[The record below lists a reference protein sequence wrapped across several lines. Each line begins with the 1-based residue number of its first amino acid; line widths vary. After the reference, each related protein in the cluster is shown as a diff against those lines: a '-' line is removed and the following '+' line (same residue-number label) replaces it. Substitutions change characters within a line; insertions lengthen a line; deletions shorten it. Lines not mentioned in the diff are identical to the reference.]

1 MRHALAVSA
10 MAATVLACGKEKHEA
25 GPGIPVRLSVVQ
37 EAGGPGGVRYSASV
51 EPRAQVDVAFK
62 ANGYVESIRQVRGA
76 DGRMR
81 NLQQGDN
88 VSAGMVLAQIRD
100 QEYRDQLHR
109 AEANLAKARATL
121 QKGTEDFRRAS
132 NLKETNS
139 ITGTDYDSAREEYES
154 ALAAVE
160 AARAQVDEAKINLS
174 YTRLA
179 APMGG
184 VILQRKIEVG
194 SLVGPGTTAFV
205 LADVTSVKVVFG
217 LPDVMLGS
225 VALGRKIG
233 VSTVSIPG
241 KTFMGTVTAIA
252 PSADQSTRVSQVEV
266 TVPNDK
272 GELRDGMIASLEV
285 PGGPP
290 GPGTVSAAVA
300 VPLAAVVPGKD
311 SSGYAVYVVADSG
324 GGSVARLRPVELGQ
338 VAGTSIVVTS
348 GLASG
353 DRVIVSGA
361 TLVRDGAAV
370 RPLP

>member
-1 MRHALAVSA
+1 MRRALAMSVLA
-10 MAATVLACGKEKHEA
+10 TTVLACGKGKDEA
-25 GPGIPVRLSVVQ
+25 HPGIPVRLNVVQ
-37 EAGGPGGVRYSASV
+37 EAGGPGGIRYSASV

-62 ANGYVESIRQVRGA
+62 ANGYVDAIRQVRGA
-76 DGRMR
+76 DGHIR
-81 NLQQGDN
+81 NLQQGDK
-88 VSAGMVLAQIRD
+88 VSAGMLLAQIRD
-100 QEYRDQLHR
+100 QEYRDQLQR
-109 AEANLAKARATL
+109 AEANFAKARATL

-160 AARAQVDEAKINLS
+160 AAKAQVNEAKINLG
-174 YTRLA
+174 YTRLE

-194 SLVGPGTTAFV
+194 TLVGPGSTAFV

-225 VALGRKIG
+225 VALGGKIG
-233 VSTVSIPG
+233 VSTASIPG
-241 KTFMGTVTAIA
+241 RTFMGTVTAIA

-266 TVPNDK
+266 TVPNAG

-285 PGGPP
+285 PGGAA
-290 GPGTVSAAVA
+290 GPGSVSATVA
-300 VPLAAVVPGKD
+300 VPLAAVVPGRD
-311 SSGYAVYVVADSG
+311 SGGYAVYVVADSG
-324 GGSVARLRPVELGQ
+324 GGSVARYRPVELGQ

-348 GLASG
+348 GLATG
-353 DRVIVSGA
+353 VRVIVSGA

>member
-1 MRHALAVSA
+1 MRRALAVSV
-10 MAATVLACGKEKHEA
+10 MAGMALACGKGKDEPQ
-25 GPGIPVRLSVVQ
+25 PGIPVRLHVVQ
-37 EAGGPGGVRYSASV
+37 AAGGPGGIRYSASV

-62 ANGYVESIRQVRGA
+62 ANGYVDGIRQVRGA
-76 DGRMR
+76 DGQVR
-81 NLQQGDN
+81 NLQQGDK
-88 VSAGMVLAQIRD
+88 VSAGMLLAQVRD
-100 QEYRDQLHR
+100 QEYRDQLQR

-121 QKGTEDFRRAS
+121 QKGTEDFRRAT

-154 ALAAVE
+154 GLAAVE
-160 AARAQVDEAKINLS
+160 AGKAQVNEARTNLA
-174 YTRLA
+174 YTRLE

-184 VILQRKIEVG
+184 VILQRKIEIG
-194 SLVGPGTTAFV
+194 TLVGPGTTAFV

-233 VSTVSIPG
+233 VSTASIPG
-241 KTFMGTVTAIA
+241 RTFMGTVTAIA

-266 TVPNDK
+266 TVPNAA

-285 PGGPP
+285 PGGAA
-290 GPGTVSAAVA
+290 GPGVVSAVVA
-300 VPLAAVVPGKD
+300 VPLAAVVPGRD

-324 GGSVARLRPVELGQ
+324 GGSIARLRTVELGQ

-361 TLVRDGAAV
+361 TLARDGAPV